1 MVCEWPLGPKK
12 KRREKLERGA
22 LLTRLSPTD
31 HFLCA
36 GKFAEEN
43 KRAPVHNVAE
53 EIHTGA
59 RNDPHYQ
66 HRETDKV
73 GANPA
78 HTKMH

>member
-1 MVCEWPLGPKK
+1 MSFLVCEWPPRPKK
-12 KRREKLERGA
+12 KEREKA
-22 LLTRLSPTD
+22 VLTDAAD

-59 RNDPHYQ
+59 RDDPHYQ
-66 HRETDKV
+66 HRESEK
-73 GANPA
+73 GE
-78 HTKMH
+78 

>member
-1 MVCEWPLGPKK
+1 MRVAEKK
-12 KRREKLERGA
+12 EEGKEKWGVRSDG
-22 LLTRLSPTD
+22 RVSPTD

-36 GKFAEEN
+36 GKYAEEN

-59 RNDPHYQ
+59 RSDPHYQ